1 MDALW
6 VSSKNETDL
15 RIEIIPP
22 DSDTCSDHFQMGF
35 ETKQIGGDD
44 TIHQI
49 SSEYLM
55 ITHPQKDTEATVVPI
70 RLGEHYFPS
79 RNHINVI
86 K

>member
-15 RIEIIPP
+15 RIEIVPQY
-22 DSDTCSDHFQMGF
+22 SDTCSDHFQMGF

-49 SSEYLM
+49 
-55 ITHPQKDTEATVVPI
+55 
-70 RLGEHYFPS
+70 
-79 RNHINVI
+79 
-86 K
+86 